1 MGRGTR
7 TAASRKPRS
16 RPRRKAGGDVSVKAK
31 SQSSKPLRKRP
42 DGAAKGVPKAGKK
55 SAAKPA
61 RKAASRKATVRPSK
75 ASPAAKIAALDL
87 VLAAFAHEV
96 RTPLTG
102 ILALSE
108 LLITSDLG
116 EREKKWAETIKS
128 SAEHLSALSTLFVD
142 AAKSRANGLLLRE
155 DIFEIGAFAHML
167 GAALKG
173 RAEARGLQARI
184 NIVNAVHGDVVG
196 DKVRLRASLENLID
210 NAVKFTEA
218 GEVALKVGVSARDA
232 KSIALT
238 FEIADQGKG
247 LSADEIARLFKP
259 FVQIPQS
266 DSARRVAGAGLGLA
280 AVRANIEAMGGDVGV
295 TRNKNKGATFTVRV
309 ALPRAPASAKAA
321 AGEGRMTPAWRAMR
335 ILCIEDNPYG
345 RVVLNTILTELGH
358 QPVFV
363 STGEDALR
371 QIAGGAFDAVL
382 MDVVLPG
389 IDGLE
394 TTRRI
399 RALASSVRTIPIIG
413 LSGRAEDVR
422 AALGAGMNAFLT
434 KPVNPRAIANMLNV
448 MGEAA
453 KA

>member
-1 MGRGTR
+1 
-7 TAASRKPRS
+7 
-16 RPRRKAGGDVSVKAK
+16 
-31 SQSSKPLRKRP
+31 
-42 DGAAKGVPKAGKK
+42 
-55 SAAKPA
+55 
-61 RKAASRKATVRPSK
+61 
-75 ASPAAKIAALDL
+75 
-87 VLAAFAHEV
+87 
-96 RTPLTG
+96 
-102 ILALSE
+102 
-108 LLITSDLG
+108 
-116 EREKKWAETIKS
+116 
-128 SAEHLSALSTLFVD
+128 
-142 AAKSRANGLLLRE
+142 
-155 DIFEIGAFAHML
+155 
-167 GAALKG
+167 
-173 RAEARGLQARI
+173 
-184 NIVNAVHGDVVG
+184 
-196 DKVRLRASLENLID
+196 
-210 NAVKFTEA
+210 
-218 GEVALKVGVSARDA
+218 
-232 KSIALT
+232 
-238 FEIADQGKG
+238 
-247 LSADEIARLFKP
+247 FKP